1 MSKLRRSSTDKRLVS
16 LTHNGRSF
24 DVRLTNPQVS
34 ADGRDIHP
42 DAQVIR
48 EMDVPRDREVIV
60 RGWLVPSTFEVSG
73 RDGLNVTFA
82 IDASD
87 PSGITPIV
95 VTAVQISQA
104 HRVEK
109 TAKSIRALPYL
120 EWDWSELP
128 PIEVLRDAALI
139 LASVWVRIVIP
150 SGNKRVS
157 TEMSSAELATAITEW
172 REWDKSARLEVV
184 GLADAITR
192 ADLAHL
198 RGQSHDLPPFDSAI
212 ALREVARL
220 YEEAYRDGGRPNAP
234 IEHYIANRTFRAVGT
249 VRRQITM
256 ARERGFIVETRPPRR
271 AIKASPKH
279 KRGKSK

>member
-1 MSKLRRSSTDKRLVS
+1 
-16 LTHNGRSF
+16 
-24 DVRLTNPQVS
+24 VS

-48 EMDVPRDREVIV
+48 EMEIPKDRAVIV
-60 RGWLVPSTFEVSG
+60 RGWLVPSTFEVTG

-82 IDASD
+82 IDASH
-87 PSGITPIV
+87 PSAIIPIV
-95 VTAVQISQA
+95 VTAVQISQF

-109 TAKSIRALPYL
+109 TAKSVRALPYL

-139 LASVWVRIVIP
+139 LASVWVRIIIP
-150 SGNKRVS
+150 SGSKRIS
-157 TEMSSAELATAITEW
+157 TKMSSAEMATAITEW
-172 REWDKSARLEVV
+172 REWDKSARLEVI

-192 ADLAHL
+192 ADLSLLQGH
-198 RGQSHDLPPFDSAI
+198 STDLPPFDSAI

-220 YEEAYRDGGRPNAP
+220 YDEAYRDGDRPNAP
-234 IEHYIANRTFRAVGT
+234 IEHYIANRTYRAVGT

-271 AIKASPKH
+271 AIKSSPKH
-279 KRGKSK
+279 RRGKSK